1 MEQEVNFPVR
11 KNIQS
16 HSILLAPNP
25 HDICQCF
32 DFLYTNKSHSLFCL
46 HVFLRFFFSPF
57 TFPVLQDD
65 ILVYFTQ
72 NKYNM
77 DKIVHIFFDQT
88 WKSGQFTGTT
98 YATYSFVSLSR
109 FILWLKH

>member
-1 MEQEVNFPVR
+1 MIFVSVLIFY
-11 KNIQS
+11 IQTNHIVFS
-16 HSILLAPNP
+16 VYM
-25 HDICQCF
+25 F
-32 DFLYTNKSHSLFCL
+32 FLD
-46 HVFLRFFFSPF
+46 FFSPF

-98 YATYSFVSLSR
+98 YATYSFVFLSR